1 MPEPASRDSG
11 RGAALVGAGILMSR
25 LLGLVRQRL
34 IAHYLGTGPAAA
46 AFLAALRI
54 PNFLQN
60 LLGEGV
66 LSASFIPVYAGL
78 RAKKEDEAAQQV
90 AGAVF
95 GLLCVVNVA
104 LVVIGLVAAPV
115 LVTLL
120 APGFTQETRDL
131 MVHLVRL
138 FFPATGVLVLSA
150 WCLGVLNSHR
160 RFFLSYAAPV
170 LWNVCIIIAL
180 VVSKGDVTWTAWGV
194 VAGGCVQFLAQLPL
208 TLKLL
213 GRFRPSVSVASEH
226 VRQVIRSFVP
236 AVTARGVVQVSSF
249 MDQIWASLAGE
260 RAGAILFHTQTI
272 SLLPVSLFGMAISA
286 SELPAMSED
295 AATRLDALRDRLNS
309 SLQRLVFFVIPSG
322 AAFLLLGDV
331 VAAPLLESGHFSSA
345 DTRIAW
351 YVLIGSAVG
360 LTASTQGRLY
370 SSAFF
375 ALKDTRTPLKFAL
388 LRVAVSAVCS
398 AFAVTQ
404 LPGLL
409 GIPQYISVA
418 GISAASGLSAWAE
431 YMSLRIALR
440 KHVGDVAVPVTRI
453 LHLWGAAL
461 AAGALALG
469 VKVALSSHF
478 GTNAVAHSEWGGA
491 VLTAPALSPLL
502 TAPLVLGVFGIAY
515 FALTPNV
522 WKKVLRRR
530 GMK

>member
-1 MPEPASRDSG
+1 M
-11 RGAALVGAGILMSR
+11 VGAGILLSR

-34 IAHYLGTGPAAA
+34 LAHYFGTTPAGA

-60 LLGEGV
+60 MLGEGV

-78 RAKKEDEAAQQV
+78 RARKEDEAAQLV

-95 GLLCVVNVA
+95 GLLCVANAV
-104 LVVIGLVAAPV
+104 LVAVGMVSAPL
-115 LVTLL
+115 LVRLL
-120 APGFTQETRDL
+120 APGFAPETRVL
-131 MVHLVRL
+131 MTDLVRL

-170 LWNVCIIIAL
+170 IWNVCIIAAL
-180 VVSKGDVTWTAWGV
+180 LLFQADPIFIAWGV
-194 VAGGCVQFLAQLPL
+194 IAGGLAQFLIQVPS

-213 GRFRPSVSVASEH
+213 GRFRPSVSLASEH
-226 VRQVIRSFVP
+226 VRQVLKSFVP
-236 AVTARGVVQVSSF
+236 AVTARGVVQISSF
-249 MDQIWASLAGE
+249 LDQIWASFAGE

-272 SLLPVSLFGMAISA
+272 SMLPVSLFGMAISA
-286 SELPAMSED
+286 SELPGMSED
-295 AATRLDALRDRLNS
+295 AATRKDALKERLANG
-309 SLQRLVFFVIPSG
+309 LQRLVFLVVPSACAFV
-322 AAFLLLGDV
+322 FLGDV
-331 VAAPLLESGHFSSA
+331 IAAPLLESGHFLPA

-375 ALKDTRTPLKFAL
+375 ALKDTKTPLE
-388 LRVAVSAVCS
+388 
-398 AFAVTQ
+398 FAVMRVTISAGLAAAAVTW

-409 GIPQYISVA
+409 GIPKHVAVA
-418 GISAASGLSAWAE
+418 GISAASGLAAWAE
-431 YMSLRIALR
+431 YLRLRIALR
-440 KHVGDVAVPVTRI
+440 AHLGDVGVPFARI
-453 LHLWGAAL
+453 AQLWGAAL
-461 AAGALALG
+461 VAAACAVG
-469 VKVALSSHF
+469 VKIALTRVFGSSTT
-478 GTNAVAHSEWGGA
+478 GEWGGEI
-491 VLTAPALSPLL
+491 LPAPAWRPLFV
-502 TAPLVLGVFGIAY
+502 APLVVGAYGIVY

-530 GMK
+530 AMK

>member
-1 MPEPASRDSG
+1 MPDEKRDSG
-11 RGAALVGAGILMSR
+11 RGAAVIGAGILLSR

-34 IAHYLGTGPAAA
+34 IAHYFGTTPAGA

-60 LLGEGV
+60 MLGEGV

-78 RAKKEDEAAQQV
+78 RAKKDEEAAQLV
-90 AGAVF
+90 AGTVF
-95 GLLCVVNVA
+95 GLLCVANMVLVA
-104 LVVIGLVAAPV
+104 VGIVAAPL

-120 APGFTQETRDL
+120 APGFQPETREL
-131 MVHLVRL
+131 MTTLVRL

-170 LWNVCIIIAL
+170 LWNVCIIGALLLWKSDVLMIAL
-180 VVSKGDVTWTAWGV
+180 GV
-194 VAGGCVQFLAQLPL
+194 IAGGVVQFLVQVPS

-213 GRFRPSVSVASEH
+213 GRFRPSVSLKNEH
-226 VRQVIRSFVP
+226 VRQVLKSFLP
-236 AVTARGVVQVSSF
+236 AVTARGVVQISSF

-272 SLLPVSLFGMAISA
+272 SMLPVSLFGMAISA

-295 AATRLDALRDRLNS
+295 AATRTDALKARLQAG
-309 SLQRLVFFVIPSG
+309 LERLVFLVIPSA
-322 AAFLLLGDV
+322 AAFVFLGDV
-331 VAAPLLESGHFSSA
+331 IAAPLLESGHFVKA

-375 ALKDTRTPLKFAL
+375 ALKDTKTPLKLAVI
-388 LRVAVSAVCS
+388 RVAISACL
-398 AFAVTQ
+398 AALAVTQ
-404 LPGLL
+404 LPVLL
-409 GIPQYISVA
+409 GIPPHVAVA
-418 GISAASGLSAWAE
+418 GISAASGLAAWAE
-431 YMSLRIALR
+431 YYLLRRQLR
-440 KHVGDVAVPVTRI
+440 ARLGDVGVGLPRI

-461 AAGALALG
+461 VAGAAAAGVKFALT
-469 VKVALSSHF
+469 VRF
-478 GTNAVAHSEWGGA
+478 GAAITAEWGG
-491 VLTAPALSPLL
+491 LMLPFPQLSPLIV
-502 TAPLVLGVFGIAY
+502 APIVVGVFGVVY
-515 FALTPNV
+515 LALTPNI

-530 GMK
+530 RVQ